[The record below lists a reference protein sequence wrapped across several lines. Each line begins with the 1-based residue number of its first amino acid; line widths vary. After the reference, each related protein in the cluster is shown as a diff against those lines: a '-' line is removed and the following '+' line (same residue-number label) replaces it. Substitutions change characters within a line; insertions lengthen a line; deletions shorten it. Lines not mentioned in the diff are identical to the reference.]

1 MVINRIICSTSFLG
15 LLLLLFSHLVMSDSV
30 TPWTQAFLSLTIS
43 QSLLKLMAIESVMPS
58 NHLILLVPFSCL
70 QSFPGSGYFLL
81 SWQLYLK
88 LWIMNEKKS
97 CLPKENQDKMPE
109 NGRKL
114 AQASLK
120 KKCRDIVL
128 KGNNRKAP
136 PLQVH
141 YL

>member
-114 AQASLK
+114 A
-120 KKCRDIVL
+120 
-128 KGNNRKAP
+128 
-136 PLQVH
+136 
-141 YL
+141 